1 MCNVINLCKIIIYV
15 VVVEISYLIYDL
27 FVNARSI
34 SEINCVTAKEIK
46 ALQYT
51 LCAISMAQLTNH
63 Y

>member
-46 ALQYT
+46 ALQSVYIM
-51 LCAISMAQLTNH
+51 CDKYGSID
-63 Y
+63 